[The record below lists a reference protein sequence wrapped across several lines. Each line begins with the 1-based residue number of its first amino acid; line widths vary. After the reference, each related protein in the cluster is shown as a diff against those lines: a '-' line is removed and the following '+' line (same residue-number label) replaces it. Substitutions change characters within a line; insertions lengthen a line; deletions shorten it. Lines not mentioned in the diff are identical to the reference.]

1 MASGIRVDANVPEV
15 LRSLERFKRNQI
27 PFATSLAL
35 NTVGKGAREAARKGT
50 HERFIVRRRAFI
62 DRSFTMR
69 ASSKS
74 RLFVEL
80 GVRDPFL
87 ARHEEGG
94 TFRSSKAKALPKAV
108 RSSKARVVP
117 RSKWPGRVRSDPR
130 VFTRRLPSGAV
141 SVVRRMGRRGIE
153 RVLWTLV
160 PSVRIKARLR
170 FEETVRTHV
179 ARNWEREFGRAL
191 SRAIATAK

>member
-1 MASGIRVDANVPEV
+1 MGAAIRVDANVPEV

-35 NTVGKGAREAARKGT
+35 NIVGRDARQAVREGT
-50 HERFIVRRRAFI
+50 RERFIVRRRSFI

-69 ASSKS
+69 ASSKA

-80 GVRDPFL
+80 GVRYPFL

-94 TFRSSKAKALPKAV
+94 TFRTSKAKAIPKAIR
-108 RSSKARVVP
+108 RSKTRLVP
-117 RSKWPGRVRSDPR
+117 RSKWPGKVRSDPR

-141 SVVRRMGRRGIE
+141 SIVRRMGRRGTE

-160 PSVRIKARLR
+160 PSVRIKPRLR

-179 ARNWEREFGRAL
+179 ERNWEREFGRAL